1 MIFFIPRKYILYL
14 FQREYVVLKQ
24 ISAMD
29 RPEIQKI
36 VVYLEPDGSD
46 IHLTAAATRLASA
59 FRKDLML
66 LSLIPDSIG
75 LKEAESKLQHH
86 ADKIM
91 FAKPGLSVTAKAMPH
106 PGRKLSII
114 LADELETIIFVAGS
128 RRFKE
133 LSATL
138 RSSPIPFLFVNEDQP
153 CTSDFKK
160 TVIPV
165 DMRSQNKDS
174 LLWSV
179 FFGRNNRSEVIAIGA
194 NDRSSESRKQI
205 ANHLNSLKKLLIK
218 SAVPHKIYRGS
229 RGSFSIQ
236 QEALETAGKLG
247 ADLMILLGSS
257 YITWLDRLIGLPEEK
272 IIRRAG
278 MLPVLIVNPRRET
291 YLVCD

>member
-1 MIFFIPRKYILYL
+1 
-14 FQREYVVLKQ
+14 
-24 ISAMD
+24 MD

-36 VVYLEPDGSD
+36 AVYLEPDGTD
-46 IHLTAAATRLASA
+46 IHLITAATRLAVA
-59 FRKDLML
+59 FRKELML
-66 LSLIPDSIG
+66 LSLIPDRRNLSEVDKM
-75 LKEAESKLQHH
+75 LRLN

-91 FAKPGLSVTAKAMPH
+91 YATPGLPVSVKVMPH

-133 LSATL
+133 LSGTL
-138 RSSPIPFLFVNEDQP
+138 RSSPIPFLFVNEDLP
-153 CTSDFKK
+153 CTSEFKK
-160 TVIPV
+160 LVIPV
-165 DMRSQNKDS
+165 DIRTQNKDS

-179 FFGRNNRSEVIAIGA
+179 FFGRNNRAEVIAIGA
-194 NDRSSESRKQI
+194 NDRSAESRKQI
-205 ANHLNSLKKLLIK
+205 SVHLNSLKKLLLK
-218 SAVPHKIYRGS
+218 SAVSHKIYRGS

-236 QEALETAGKLG
+236 REALETAEELG

-272 IIRRAG
+272 IIWSAG
-278 MLPVLIVNPRRET
+278 KLPVLIVNPRRET